1 MTTPTY
7 FKVDKF
13 SHHFVV
19 SQISP
24 ITGPT
29 ILGFVRDYIQY
40 GIARVNGVYKR
51 MPLKVFAARDKST
64 NSFRLHNGVW
74 DEFWRYCSNNNISK
88 EKIDITEWAHAPA
101 HPIEIPVRQGW
112 VPKDYQE
119 PIIEYL
125 LSPKPSHVKMIEIQP
140 GAGKLQP
147 LDALIKVP
155 GGWATM
161 GSMQVGTKVIAKD
174 GTTTS
179 VTGVYPNGKQ
189 PIYRLTFAD
198 GRSTLAGPDHLWR
211 VFYKNT
217 SKHKRWRVIDTW
229 EVKRLLK
236 LNSRVYI
243 DLCDSEQNADIDL
256 PIDPYVL
263 GLLLGN
269 GGLTSG
275 SISYTTQDQCTVDYI
290 ASTLPYGMV
299 ITFRERYHWAIVARP
314 GFKNTLIS
322 KLKDLG
328 LWGKLS
334 YYKFIPWIY
343 LSASTHQRQELLK
356 GLMDSDGTATERG
369 VASYSSSS
377 EQLAKDV
384 QYLVRSLGGMA
395 AIASRIPNYSY
406 KGEKKQG
413 VLAYNVNI
421 RVKVPSKLFRVKR
434 KLDRTND
441 NNQYAW
447 GLKLRVSSVEYVGE
461 MQTQCI
467 SIAHPD
473 KLYVTD
479 DFIVTHNTFCA
490 MAALAQYSTRFVAVL
505 KPKYVEKWVDDVV
518 KITESVKSD
527 VLVVAGQAGLM
538 KLLAAALS
546 NELEERVVIVSNR
559 TLQNWISLY
568 EEKGDETLTLGY
580 SCRPHEFFPL
590 LKAGT
595 RLVDEVHE
603 DFHLNFKIDLY
614 THVPVSISLS
624 ATLISDD
631 PFVAKMQ
638 EIAYPKSIRYTGLP
652 YDRYIHSFAVMYNVA
667 QPELIRT
674 TEYGSTTYSH
684 HVFEQSIM
692 KHKHFLVSYLA
703 MIKDLAERYFFS
715 TFQGGDRLLIY
726 CTSIK
731 MCTIV
736 TDYLLREYPNVDIRR
751 YVEKDP
757 YENLMNARVSVSTIQ
772 SAGTGHDIAG
782 LMTVI
787 MTPAVSSRGSNI
799 QGYGRL
805 RKVPDRQTQFIYTTC
820 TDVPKHIKYHE
831 QREMLLKIMAKEHF
845 LLENQY
851 TVG

>member
-101 HPIEIPVRQGW
+101 QPIEIPVRQGW

-125 LSPKPSHVKMIEIQP
+125 LSPKPSHVKMVEIQP
-140 GAGKLQP
+140 GAGKAGTLTSK
-147 LDALIKVP
+147 IKTP
-155 GGWATM
+155 GGWSTM
-161 GSMQVGTKVIAKD
+161 GEMKVGTTVTAWD
-174 GTTTS
+174 GTPS
-179 VTGVYPNGKQ
+179 KVTGVFPQGVEKT
-189 PIYRLTFAD
+189 YRVFFSD
-198 GRSTLAGPDHLWR
+198 GRSTVVSGEHLWR
-211 VFYKNT
+211 IYYKVSAGHPVEFKTEVVNT
-217 SKHKRWRVIDTW
+217 
-229 EVKRLLK
+229 LLLIEMK
-236 LNSRVYI
+236 DSVGQVYI
-243 DLCDSEQNADIDL
+243 DLIKPEIVEETSVPL
-256 PIDPYVL
+256 DPYLLGQLLSVVSPVNSVKFNTPAFFTEDYTEALTSL
-263 GLLLGN
+263 GLKKDLSN
-269 GGLTSG
+269 KHVPENYING
-275 SISYTTQDQCTVDYI
+275 SIDQRLSLLHGLFDTSSHI
-290 ASTLPYGMV
+290 NHFG
-299 ITFRERYHWAIVARP
+299 ITWF
-314 GFKNTLIS
+314 TDS
-322 KLKDLG
+322 
-328 LWGKLS
+328 S
-334 YYKFIPWIY
+334 
-343 LSASTHQRQELLK
+343 ELL
-356 GLMDSDGTATERG
+356 SDI
-369 VASYSSSS
+369 
-377 EQLAKDV
+377 
-384 QYLVRSLGGMA
+384 QYMVRSLGGW
-395 AIASRIPNYSY
+395 ASKTQTHEGYF
-406 KGEKKQG
+406 
-413 VLAYNVNI
+413 A
-421 RVKVPSKLFRVKR
+421 
-434 KLDRTND
+434 
-441 NNQYAW
+441 
-447 GLKLRVSSVEYVGE
+447 LRVQFNNPKELSKTNAFSAVADGLAINRGHLALSDIREEGE
-461 MQTQCI
+461 QETQCI
-467 SIAHPD
+467 SIDHPD

-652 YDRYIHSFAVMYNVA
+652 YDRYIHSFAVMYNVSH
-667 QPELIRT
+667 PELIRT

-736 TDYLLREYPNVDIRR
+736 TDYLLREYPKVDIRR